1 MPPYL
6 PTTYFNNTL
15 QAKLADSSFSLACL
29 LACYFVLLALTPL
42 SAQAETNKIVKW
54 KDANGVTHYG
64 DKLPAQDAGRGN
76 SVLNKQ
82 GTVVKTYESFNPN
95 ANTQEIEKVS
105 AEQLRQ
111 DTALLASYSSVEEI
125 ELAQNRNLKSDQ
137 LALQTLQQRQADL
150 KKNLINLHA
159 KFKDKKMPPHII
171 EEAKGYQAHIEK
183 TKAEILAVEYSISQT
198 TARFTNYKQRY
209 LELRPRDQ
217 SLTYIK
223 AKKKTL
229 AELEAWK
236 ADANTR
242 LNFYL
247 DKALSY
253 KRAGTNAP
261 PHINEGIEQANKEV
275 ARADEEIAEM
285 RATIKK
291 SQESFTK

>member
-1 MPPYL
+1 MMYL
-6 PTTYFNNTL
+6 PTINLRNTNMVR
-15 QAKLADSSFSLACL
+15 LANSNASSLYLFVSCLFLLAGFSLH
-29 LACYFVLLALTPL
+29 VH
-42 SAQAETNKIVKW
+42 AEASKIVKW

-82 GTVVKTYESFNPN
+82 GTVVKTNESFNPN

-111 DTALLASYSSVEEI
+111 DSALLASYSSVEEI

-137 LALQTLQQRQADL
+137 LALQALQQRQEDL
-150 KKNLINLHA
+150 KKNLRNLNT
-159 KFKDKKMPPHII
+159 KFSGKKMPPHIV
-171 EEAKGYQAHIEK
+171 EEVKGYQLQILKNISEIK
-183 TKAEILAVEYSISQT
+183 TVESSISQT
-198 TARFTNYKQRY
+198 TARFANYKQRY

-217 SLTYIK
+217 NLTYIK

-229 AELEAWK
+229 TELQAWK

-242 LNFYL
+242 LNFNL

-253 KRAGTNAP
+253 KRAGIEAP
-261 PHINEGIEQANKEV
+261 PHVRDGIEQANREV

-285 RATIKK
+285 QESIKK
-291 SQESFTK
+291 SQQSFIK